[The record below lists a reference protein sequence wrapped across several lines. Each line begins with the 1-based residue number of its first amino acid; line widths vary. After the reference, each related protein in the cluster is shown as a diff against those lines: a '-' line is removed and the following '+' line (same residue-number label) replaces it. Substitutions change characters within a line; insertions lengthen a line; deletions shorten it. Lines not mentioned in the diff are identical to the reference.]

1 MKFLQN
7 DYFCAVFRGGTDGS
21 ADSPGFGNIL
31 CMGLFDIIVLVC
43 FLIALCIGLK
53 KGFIA
58 QVVSLVSLCLGVWLA
73 VTFSAP
79 VSRLLEEWTSIDGDG
94 MKIAAFVLIFC
105 VTVLVLTLAGRI
117 LEKIIRVVMLGWL
130 NRLLGAALAAVEW
143 LLILCIALMI
153 FDALNGTFSFV
164 KTEYLES
171 TVFYEPLKTVSHTIF
186 PRMKELFLRN

>member
-7 DYFCAVFRGGTDGS
+7 DYFCAVFRSGPGGFTGFRGS
-21 ADSPGFGNIL
+21 GNIL

-58 QVVSLVSLCLGVWLA
+58 QAVSLVSLCLGVWLA
-73 VTFSAP
+73 VTFSVP
-79 VSRLLEEWTSIDGDG
+79 VGLRLEEWTSIDGAG

-105 VTVLVLTLAGRI
+105 VTALVLTLAGRI
-117 LEKIIRVVMLGWL
+117 LEKIIKVVMLGWL
-130 NRLLGAALAAVEW
+130 NRLLGAVLAAVEC

-164 KTEYLES
+164 KTEYLMS
-171 TVFYEPLKTVSHTIF
+171 TVFYEPLETASHTIF
-186 PRMKELFLRN
+186 PRLKELFCN